1 MGDGAPTAARVD
13 ISRAG
18 IVHRL
23 VRQKVGLAAALYLAL
38 LIVLTLIV
46 PRVTGYPADQ
56 IDLSSALAGSS
67 REHLLG
73 TDESGRDE
81 LTRLFVG
88 AYGSL
93 SIGLVAMTL
102 AVTLGTLI
110 GVVAGFRGGL
120 ADGALMLLT
129 DAFLSVPIFF
139 ILLTTLV
146 LFGPSLANLVAV
158 IGLTSWMTVARIVR
172 SEALRVRSLE
182 FVQAARAIGAR
193 EGRVLLRHV
202 LPQAIPSIVVAA
214 GLGVANAILVE
225 TALSY
230 LGVGVQQ
237 PQPSWGNMLTNAQQY
252 IYSAPSLAIYP
263 GVLIL
268 LTVLALN
275 YLSDVV
281 REVFDPTATGS

>member
-1 MGDGAPTAARVD
+1 MITRALPLARHRVD
-13 ISRAG
+13 
-18 IVHRL
+18 VLHRL
-23 VRQKVGLAAALYLAL
+23 LRYKMGVVAALYLVAL
-38 LIVLTLIV
+38 VALTLLV
-46 PRVTGYPADQ
+46 PSLTGYKAEA
-56 IDLSSALAGSS
+56 IDLSSAIAPPSS
-67 REHLLG
+67 QHLLG

-93 SIGLVAMTL
+93 TVGLVSMTL
-102 AVTLGTLI
+102 AVTLGTLV
-110 GVVAGFRGGL
+110 GLLAGYKGGFIDAL
-120 ADGALMLLT
+120 LMLLT

-146 LFGPSLANLVAV
+146 LFGPSLVNLVAV

-172 SEALRVRSLE
+172 SEALRVRGLE
-182 FVQAARAIGAR
+182 FIEAARAVGAR
-193 EGRVLLRHV
+193 EERVLFRHV

-214 GLGVANAILVE
+214 GLGVAYAILVE

-230 LGVGVQQ
+230 LGVGVQP

-252 IYSAPSLAIYP
+252 IYSAPLLAIYP
-263 GVLIL
+263 GMLIL

-275 YLSDVV
+275 YVSDVM
-281 REVFDPTATGS
+281 RSLLDPAAKGS